1 VSNAKMPNGYY
12 RVEIESPGWA
22 RLVRFLWQGKL
33 FCNGDAWNRFG
44 PTYLFCGCVKGTPA
58 NFTITYASWLVD
70 DVWEIGKDKY
80 RGTMKLGPFE
90 VFFTLT
96 KKRENRRD
104 RFRDDRRIAPAVY
117 ELPVDEDDRR
127 RSYGRRVT
135 DWR

>member
-1 VSNAKMPNGYY
+1 
-12 RVEIESPGWA
+12 
-22 RLVRFLWQGKL
+22 
-33 FCNGDAWNRFG
+33 
-44 PTYLFCGCVKGTPA
+44 
-58 NFTITYASWLVD
+58 
-70 DVWEIGKDKY
+70 
-80 RGTMKLGPFE
+80 MKLGPFE